1 MQIKIKTI
9 SLPLPLRMGRVNCY
23 LIQTDAGYVL
33 IDTGGSNNRQEL
45 VQELEKAGCMPGSLR
60 LIVIT
65 HGDFDHTGNAAYL
78 RQAFGSQIAMH
89 ADDVGMVEQ
98 ADMFVNRKKPNLLIR
113 MLLPLFSRFG
123 RAERFT
129 PDVLLR
135 DGDILGAYELDAR
148 VISIP
153 GHSLGSIAILTASS
167 DLFCGDLL
175 ENTKSSSPGSIVDD
189 ASAMQAS
196 IDRVKGLG
204 VLMVYPGHG
213 RPFPMS
219 ELTTRGA

>member
-1 MQIKIKTI
+1 MQKETMTI
-9 SLPLPLRMGRVNCY
+9 SLPLPLRMGKVNCY

-45 VQELEKAGCMPGSLR
+45 VKELESVGCKPGMLK
-60 LIVIT
+60 LIVLT

-78 RQAFGSQIAMH
+78 RQAFGGKIAMH

-129 PDVLLR
+129 PDVLLA
-135 DGDILGAYELDAR
+135 DGDNLDEFGMDAR

-153 GHSLGSIAILTASS
+153 GHSKGSIAILTGGAE
-167 DLFCGDLL
+167 LFCGDLL
-175 ENTKSSSPGSIVDD
+175 ENTAKPALGSLMDD
-189 ASAMQAS
+189 SIAANASLQ
-196 IDRVKGLG
+196 KLG
-204 VLMVYPGHG
+204 SLGIGTVYPGHG
-213 RPFPMS
+213 GPFPM
-219 ELTTRGA
+219 ERVRA